1 MNNLRA
7 ASGVVNTLVV
17 IGAAEEIVSYRDISK
32 LSSHGGHIEITKT
45 WAKSL
50 LQRMGFVKRKCS
62 TSGKISLARF
72 DESKEIF
79 LAVVAAEVL
88 RKDIPGQLIINWD
101 QTGLS
106 IVPAGDWTMEMKG
119 TQIVPIAH
127 SNDKRQLTAVLAI
140 TTSGDYLSPQLLYQG
155 KTPKCHPQILFPP
168 SWDVWY
174 SENHWSNEIT
184 MKRYI
189 DKIIILFVAQKR
201 IQLKVVPTH
210 PAAAIFDNFHGPTT
224 TGILLHLR
232 SHHIVP
238 IQLPANFTDKL
249 QPLDISVNKPM
260 KNHLKSKFQQWYAQE
275 VTKQLCLVKSR

>member
-1 MNNLRA
+1 
-7 ASGVVNTLVV
+7 
-17 IGAAEEIVSYRDISK
+17 
-32 LSSHGGHIEITKT
+32 
-45 WAKSL
+45 
-50 LQRMGFVKRKCS
+50 MGFVKRKCS

-210 PAAAIFDNFHGPTT
+210 PAAAIFDNFHGQTT

-249 QPLDISVNKPM
+249 QPLE
-260 KNHLKSKFQQWYAQE
+260 HF
-275 VTKQLCLVKSR
+275 C